1 MRLERN
7 AGSSLRDLQ
16 RLHSHRLARWL
27 FSVAP
32 KQGQPHEAPATSAFP
47 RDRIKSFSTHSFI
60 RRKLL
65 GTYLVPGI
73 VPSTG
78 DLKVNKHSPCTQEVP
93 SLVRGR
99 DRHQNK
105 QWYYRCFYPNFQLEK
120 CSFLIHDISFLP
132 GNISLSLLLVLVF
145 SEKPFP
151 LVLCIFLWVSIQR
164 PYLPDQGLA
173 EQSHVPSRADSFPG
187 SESWQCSRMAHVY
200 SPHQPLWQ
208 WGLAIPWLFLS
219 RFVTFFWFLTFW
231 LFLWFCELPPSF
243 YSLPFG

>member
-47 RDRIKSFSTHSFI
+47 GDRIKSFSTHSFI

-105 QWYYRCFYPNFQLEK
+105 QWYYRRFYPNFQLEK

-145 SEKPFP
+145 SGSMFS
-151 LVLCIFLWVSIQR
+151 FVSLNSEALSSQPGAGR
-164 PYLPDQGLA
+164 A
-173 EQSHVPSRADSFPG
+173 ESRAQQSRLLPG
-187 SESWQCSRMAHVY
+187 IWV
-200 SPHQPLWQ
+200 
-208 WGLAIPWLFLS
+208 
-219 RFVTFFWFLTFW
+219 VTVFRDGPCL
-231 LFLWFCELPPSF
+231 
-243 YSLPFG
+243 